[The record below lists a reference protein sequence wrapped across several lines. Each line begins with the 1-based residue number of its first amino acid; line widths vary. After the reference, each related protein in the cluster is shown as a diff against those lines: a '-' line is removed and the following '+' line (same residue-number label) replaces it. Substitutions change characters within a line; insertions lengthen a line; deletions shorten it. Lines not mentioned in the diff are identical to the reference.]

1 MSPFERLASPGM
13 DLAGLVGDGPVVE
26 ALDRVD
32 LEVVLRGLLGC
43 GWPVIGSDTAPVPIR
58 RRAGA
63 ARGLTVVSWPTTGT
77 ICQLT
82 TDVDNC
88 TRP

>member
-1 MSPFERLASPGM
+1 VSPFERLASPGM

-63 ARGLTVVSWPTTGT
+63 ARGLTRRQLADHWNHLPTDDG
-77 ICQLT
+77 
-82 TDVDNC
+82 
-88 TRP
+88 R